1 MEMDSV
7 FCGML
12 RPSSKIEGS
21 QKMPNNRRGRN
32 SLAARNIFFS
42 KIQGCTTLVHNKS
55 VFSGRN
61 SAIQNVFLLAPND
74 CRIPTSWSKTWVSP
88 LVSAW
93 EALIGWPYTVTCSD
107 SEVVR
112 VYFRFCGNRRSGMCW
127 NFMAKEWPMVM
138 ESGESSALLSSA
150 WSKAGLDA
158 VKFRDIT
165 KNNKS
170 AIKQQTNSDPSL
182 PLCSGRYLPTQL
194 AQSRHFAEGI
204 ELQRQVRSL
213 GHQQSICDMKNDW
226 DLQKGTFIQITGLF

>member
-1 MEMDSV
+1 MDSV

-32 SLAARNIFFS
+32 SLAARNHFY
-42 KIQGCTTLVHNKS
+42 KKS
-55 VFSGRN
+55 RLHDFGTQQIRFQWTQRSDPKRVF
-61 SAIQNVFLLAPND
+61 LAPNH

-93 EALIGWPYTVTCSD
+93 EALIGWPYTVTCS
-107 SEVVR
+107 EAEIVR
-112 VYFRFCGNRRSGMCW
+112 TYFRFCGNRRSGMCW

-138 ESGESSALLSSA
+138 ESAESSALLSYA

-158 VKFRDIT
+158 VKLGDIKKKIKKT
-165 KNNKS
+165 

-204 ELQRQVRSL
+204 ELQRQVRIL